1 MCVCFE
7 IKMLDIFLVKRC
19 FWEVK
24 MLFGSLVDLLVWLH
38 SYLCFSLL
46 KKLFLSNLD
55 SSLTPSLSIELFSC
69 FLSQS
74 WHLSIAR
81 LINRETF
88 YPINSSSTAT
98 FIHRGLL
105 DTSRSVEILLHVLFF
120 TCFAPFLYLVI
131 HSILFH
137 HMHAFIWILC
147 TPLIIFMFLGWSF
160 ITSCTLCQSWQ
171 KGEEIVETLWFL
183 F

>member
-1 MCVCFE
+1 MHCMFDCIHVMF
-7 IKMLDIFLVKRC
+7 
-19 FWEVK
+19 
-24 MLFGSLVDLLVWLH
+24 
-38 SYLCFSLL
+38 FSSW
-46 KKLFLSNLD
+46 KTVFKQFQHLS
-55 SSLTPSLSIELFSC
+55 TPSLSIELFSC

-74 WHLSIAR
+74 WHLSIAK

-88 YPINSSSTAT
+88 YPIDSSSTAT

-120 TCFAPFLYLVI
+120 TCFASFLYLVI

-137 HMHAFIWILC
+137 YMHAFIWILC

-183 F
+183 FLRFYMLGGEIHAFVRGRCVSSC